1 MTVQPDGP
9 VDGGATAI
17 PHTINDIGDALTGGD
32 RARFYGQVLAA
43 EAAEVP
49 EVMHRWWK
57 TAMLN
62 AAPQADRSR
71 ANAAAGRALIPL
83 STLAARVEGVQ

>member
-1 MTVQPDGP
+1 MTAQPDGP
-9 VDGGATAI
+9 VDGCATAV
-17 PHTINDIGDALTGGD
+17 PHTINGIGDALTGGD
-32 RARFYGQVLAA
+32 RARFYSQVLAA

-49 EVMHRWWK
+49 DVMHRWWK

-62 AAPQADRSR
+62 AAPRAERSR

-83 STLAARVEGVQ
+83 TALADRVEGVR